1 MQDMQQTINLLLDYV
16 RGIWIKKRF
25 VIICTWLICPI
36 GFVYVAAL
44 PDVYESQA
52 VVYVDSRSIL
62 KPLLRGLTIQTNPQ
76 QEIEMM
82 AKTLLSRSNVE
93 EIARQSD
100 LDLTTTTDED
110 YTKLISELSDDIKLK
125 STGRDNIYTISYNHK
140 NAEMSR
146 TVVQETLDLF
156 VEGSLGNNRR
166 DTDTANRF
174 LDEQIAEYETRLL
187 ESEQRLADFKR
198 QYADILPQ
206 QGSFYE
212 NLKQHTADLEM
223 TQLQIRETQQQVNSL
238 KSQLKP
244 QGNDPD
250 NVTIQTRFDTRI
262 QTLESRL
269 DELLLRFT
277 EIHPDVIE
285 TKALLSNLKDARKKE
300 ISALLNQDATENT
313 AMNLLTQEI
322 RLEISR
328 LESTIASLLVRAK
341 DFESKISVLRS
352 KIDLV
357 PQVEAESSALNR
369 DYGIMQQKYEEL
381 LNRRESAELSRRA
394 DVSSEEL
401 QFRIIEPP
409 LVPTEPSGPKRLLFY
424 TVVLILGFAAGVGI
438 AFLISQLS
446 PVLVR
451 AHQLSILT
459 SYPILGS
466 VTHLDISNINKQN
479 RLKIFIFSASSG
491 LIVFL
496 YMLLMGA
503 EALNINI
510 IQRIL

>member
-44 PDVYESQA
+44 PDVYESKA
-52 VVYVDSRSIL
+52 VVYVDTRSML
-62 KPLLRGLTIQTNPQ
+62 QPLLRGLTIQTNPQ

-140 NAEMSR
+140 SAEMSR
-146 TVVQETLDLF
+146 TVVQEILDLF

-212 NLKQHTADLEM
+212 NLKQHTTDLEM

-244 QGNDPD
+244 QGSDPD

-285 TKALLSNLKDARKKE
+285 TKALLSNLKEARKKE

-451 AHQLSILT
+451 AQQLSILT

-491 LIVFL
+491 LILFL